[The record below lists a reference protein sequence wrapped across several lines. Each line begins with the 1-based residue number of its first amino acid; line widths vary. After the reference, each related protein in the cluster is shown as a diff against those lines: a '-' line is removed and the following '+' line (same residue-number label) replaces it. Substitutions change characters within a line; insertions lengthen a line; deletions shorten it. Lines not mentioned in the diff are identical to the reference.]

1 MRGAVGGAGLG
12 DLVEAEG
19 GGGHVFIHAIQ
30 TGVQSGSVRV
40 PELQAAAS
48 RAVPVL
54 PAPVQRLRVTGQG
67 GWDEGEKMS
76 RLCSFSGHVKTRK
89 FC

>member
-1 MRGAVGGAGLG
+1 MGGARLG

-19 GGGHVFIHAIQ
+19 RGGHVLIHAIQ

-40 PELQAAAS
+40 PELQAA

-54 PAPVQRLRVTGQG
+54 PAPVHRVRVTGQG
-67 GWDEGEKMS
+67 GWEK
-76 RLCSFSGHVKTRK
+76 RRQAVTAKTSASYM
-89 FC
+89 

>member
-1 MRGAVGGAGLG
+1 MRGAVGGAVLG

-19 GGGHVFIHAIQ
+19 RGGHVLIHTVQ

-54 PAPVQRLRVTGQG
+54 PAPVHRVRVTGQG
-67 GWDEGEKMS
+67 GWEKRRQAVMPKPV
-76 RLCSFSGHVKTRK
+76 LGLK
-89 FC
+89 